1 MARRPRL
8 DRDLDRSLVPGER
21 AIVAVRHHWLSLSR
35 EIGAAVAATVL
46 AFVVDV
52 KVPTSEGGPMLLHN
66 LSLLLWWGTM
76 GWLVW
81 TWLNWRRE
89 WFVATDKRFLLFYGF
104 IRRKVAMMPLTKV
117 TDMTFDQSL
126 LGRIVGYG
134 TFVMESAGQG
144 QALSVVA
151 YVPNAQVH
159 YQAICS
165 ELFGTTVAEAEAQA
179 EGGAGP
185 GGGAAMAREGPVAA
199 AGTVRAEGTAPMA
212 APWPAGADPRW
223 SMPRRGGA
231 PTRPPTRSNETRR
244 SPGTAARTWAPPRG
258 GSATPVRS
266 RSSERPDRRAPRAE
280 LPGPPGHR
288 APGPSGRRGRS
299 SPTTGS
305 LRRHRATTAL
315 LVTTTPTRVTASAVA
330 MLAAAT
336 TATTTGA
343 AMRARSR
350 STRRPSG
357 LRAERA
363 AGSR

>member
-35 EIGAAVAATVL
+35 EIGAAIAATVL

-185 GGGAAMAREGPVAA
+185 GVGDGSGGPGGGGWDGPGGGHGPDGGPLAGGSGPAAVHAPAGWRSDPTADPIQRNPQESWYRSSNLGAPSRRLRDTGEIPVVGAAGSQGSAGGTSGVARA
-199 AGTVRAEGTAPMA
+199 
-212 APWPAGADPRW
+212 
-223 SMPRRGGA
+223 SRGGA
-231 PTRPPTRSNETRR
+231 V
-244 SPGTAARTWAPPRG
+244 WAPWALEADDGQPDASQGDDDRG
-258 GSATPVRS
+258 SQAREIPLYPPAHW
-266 RSSERPDRRAPRAE
+266 SEN
-280 LPGPPGHR
+280 
-288 APGPSGRRGRS
+288 
-299 SPTTGS
+299 
-305 LRRHRATTAL
+305 
-315 LVTTTPTRVTASAVA
+315 
-330 MLAAAT
+330 
-336 TATTTGA
+336 
-343 AMRARSR
+343 
-350 STRRPSG
+350 
-357 LRAERA
+357 
-363 AGSR
+363 

>member
-151 YVPNAQVH
+151 YVPK
-159 YQAICS
+159 
-165 ELFGTTVAEAEAQA
+165 G
-179 EGGAGP
+179 
-185 GGGAAMAREGPVAA
+185 
-199 AGTVRAEGTAPMA
+199 
-212 APWPAGADPRW
+212 D
-223 SMPRRGGA
+223 
-231 PTRPPTRSNETRR
+231 
-244 SPGTAARTWAPPRG
+244 
-258 GSATPVRS
+258 RS
-266 RSSERPDRRAPRAE
+266 RHSC
-280 LPGPPGHR
+280 
-288 APGPSGRRGRS
+288 
-299 SPTTGS
+299 
-305 LRRHRATTAL
+305 
-315 LVTTTPTRVTASAVA
+315 
-330 MLAAAT
+330 
-336 TATTTGA
+336 
-343 AMRARSR
+343 
-350 STRRPSG
+350 
-357 LRAERA
+357 
-363 AGSR
+363 

>member
-66 LSLLLWWGTM
+66 LSLLLWWGAM
-76 GWLVW
+76 AWLAW

-151 YVPNAQVH
+151 YVPNAQAH

-165 ELFGTTVAEAEAQA
+165 ELFGTTVAEAEAQE
-179 EGGAGP
+179 EGGQGSPGGGGGSGGPRGGGGWDGP
-185 GGGAAMAREGPVAA
+185 GGGHGPDGGPLAGGSGPSVVHAPAR
-199 AGTVRAEGTAPMA
+199 VRSDPT
-212 APWPAGADPRW
+212 ADPIQRNPQESW
-223 SMPRRGGA
+223 YRSSNLGA
-231 PTRPPTRSNETRR
+231 PSRR
-244 SPGTAARTWAPPRG
+244 LRDTGEI
-258 GSATPVRS
+258 PVV
-266 RSSERPDRRAPRAE
+266 
-280 LPGPPGHR
+280 G
-288 APGPSGRRGRS
+288 
-299 SPTTGS
+299 
-305 LRRHRATTAL
+305 
-315 LVTTTPTRVTASAVA
+315 
-330 MLAAAT
+330 
-336 TATTTGA
+336 
-343 AMRARSR
+343 
-350 STRRPSG
+350 
-357 LRAERA
+357 A
-363 AGSR
+363 AGSQGSAGATGGVARASKGGAVWAPWALEADDGQPDASQGDDDRGNQAREIPLYPPAHWSEN

>member
-185 GGGAAMAREGPVAA
+185 GVGDGSGGPGGGGWDGPGGGHGPDGGPLAGGSGPAAVHAPAGWRSDPTADPIQRNPQESWYRSSNLGAPSRRLGDTGEIPVVGAAGSQGSAGGTAGTARASGIGAVWAPWALESDDGQPEASQGDHRA
-199 AGTVRAEGTAPMA
+199 AGDDD
-212 APWPAGADPRW
+212 ADPRH
-223 SMPRRGGA
+223 GI
-231 PTRPPTRSNETRR
+231 
-244 SPGTAARTWAPPRG
+244 
-258 GSATPVRS
+258 
-266 RSSERPDRRAPRAE
+266 
-280 LPGPPGHR
+280 
-288 APGPSGRRGRS
+288 RGRNAR
-299 SPTTGS
+299 GS
-305 LRRHRATTAL
+305 NGRDDDRGSH
-315 LVTTTPTRVTASAVA
+315 
-330 MLAAAT
+330 
-336 TATTTGA
+336 
-343 AMRARSR
+343 AREI
-350 STRRPSG
+350 P
-357 LRAERA
+357 LYPPAEW
-363 AGSR
+363 SES